1 MVASSLNL
9 NSLTIDSNGRVSFSG
24 LSSGIDFQKAV
35 DAIIA
40 AKKIP
45 IDTMST
51 KVDTNSKQDRGA
63 QEPSDPHNQSQ
74 ELAGHAARRGQR
86 RRRQRHLQVEG
97 GVRDRL
103 AHRWRDA
110 DPPRPI

>member
-1 MVASSLNL
+1 MVTSSLNL

-35 DAIIA
+35 DAIIS

-51 KVDTNSKQDRGA
+51 KVDTNNKQITA
-63 QEPSDPHNQSQ
+63 LKSLQTLIFQSIVFESGYSQ
-74 ELAGHAARRGQR
+74 NLLYILAPPDILYDAAVSLRRELARRK
-86 RRRQRHLQVEG
+86 
-97 GVRDRL
+97 
-103 AHRWRDA
+103 
-110 DPPRPI
+110 